1 MKARI
6 SPWRMIVGAVLAA
19 AFAWPWMAQAETTLR
34 IVPQADLKILD
45 TVFTTANITSNH
57 GYMIYDMLFSLDA
70 NLVPQ
75 PQMVESYERSDDGLL
90 WKFTL
95 RDNLRF
101 HDGSPVEGKDVA
113 ASIKRWA
120 ARMVAGQTMMSFADD
135 VVATGPKTFEIR
147 FKKPFGPVLNTL
159 ASPEN
164 PLFIHR
170 EKEALTDPHQQI
182 TEAIGSGPFKFV
194 RDEWQPGNKVVYVK
208 NEDYVPRDEP
218 PSGFAGGKVAKVDRV
233 EWIYIPDQNTAV
245 QALVTGEVDMIEIPP
260 ADFLPILQASP
271 DITVKVIDR
280 IGTQAIMRPNHLIPP
295 FDKPEARRALLYL
308 VGDQSAYLAAMIGN
322 PDYEVPCWAVFV
334 CGTPLESKAGI
345 GDWATNDR
353 ATNVAKAKEL
363 FKEAGYDGRPV
374 VLMDPTDAHLA
385 HAQVLVTA
393 QNLRD
398 AGVNV
403 DVQALDWSTMVSRR
417 PVKDPPEK
425 GTGGWNL
432 FHTWSG
438 GLASN
443 SPLTNTPVPTP
454 CDQSNWFGWPCD
466 EELEKIRLEFFT
478 ASTPEEQKAVVD
490 RLQERFYQVVPYL
503 PVGQFLAPIA
513 YRNNLSGVL
522 DTARLVLW
530 NIEKH

>member
-1 MKARI
+1 MRGRTSWWRI
-6 SPWRMIVGAVLAA
+6 AGIALAA
-19 AFAWPWMAQAETTLR
+19 AVALPWAARAETTLR

-57 GYMIYDMLFSLDA
+57 GYMIYDMLFSLDE
-70 NLVPQ
+70 NLQPQ

-101 HDGSPVEGKDVA
+101 HDGSPVEGEDVA

-135 VVATGPKTFEIR
+135 VVATAPKTFEIR
-147 FKKPFGPVLNTL
+147 FHDPFGPVLNTL

-170 EKEALTDPHQQI
+170 QEEAKTDPNEQI
-182 TEAIGSGPFKFV
+182 SEAIGSGPFKFV
-194 RDEWQPGNKVVYVK
+194 REEWQPGNKVVYVK

-260 ADFLPILQASP
+260 TDFLPILQASP
-271 DITVKVIDR
+271 DITVKVIDQ
-280 IGTQAIMRPNHLIPP
+280 IGTQSIMRPNHLIPP
-295 FDKPEARRALLYL
+295 FDKAEARQALLYL
-308 VGDQSAYLAAMIGN
+308 AGDQSAYLAAMIGN
-322 PDYEVPCWAVFV
+322 PEYEVPCWAVFV

-345 GDWATNDR
+345 GDWPTNDR
-353 ATNVAKAKEL
+353 ETNLAKAKEL
-363 FKEAGYDGRPV
+363 FAKAGYNGEPV

-393 QNLRD
+393 QNLRE

-417 PVKDPPEK
+417 PVKDPPEQ

-432 FHTWSG
+432 FHTWGG
-438 GLASN
+438 GLAMN
-443 SPLTNTPVPTP
+443 SPLTNTPTPTP

-478 ASTPEEQKAVVD
+478 AATPEEQKAVVD
-490 RLQERFYQVVPYL
+490 RLQARFYEVVPYL

-522 DTARLVLW
+522 DTVRLVLW
-530 NIEKH
+530 NIEKS